1 MRIPLG
7 LSGKVSNLSPLF
19 LTSESNLWFMRPPP
33 SVKGLV
39 LGRAFTTESHVT
51 YRSVC
56 LVRPLHKGNLLLKAT
71 QRRKTNNEM

>member
-1 MRIPLG
+1 MRTPLG
-7 LSGKVSNLSPLF
+7 LFGKVANLSPLF

-33 SVKGLV
+33 SVKALI

-56 LVRPLHKGNLLLKAT
+56 LVRPLRKGNLLLKAT